1 MNILTAAIF
10 QSLMKERAEEWM
22 HLHTRVRA
30 RESER
35 VRRERER
42 ERERDRQTHRQTD
55 RYIHR

>member
-35 VRRERER
+35 VRRERE
-42 ERERDRQTHRQTD
+42 
-55 RYIHR
+55 